1 MVWWNAVSNTRRH
14 QFGYCFDT
22 RHVDRIVQRRYIVTF
37 LYFFDDFVCD
47 EHAFVEFF
55 STVHDPMTN
64 SIDFIER
71 LDTPIFFTGEYIQYV
86 LNSRMVFRFLKLLFL
101 RWAKLVSR
109 KNLPILFF
117 LLLLVPIRTWSRCRI
132 ICILPTSYR
141 NLILIFS

>member
-1 MVWWNAVSNTRRH
+1 MRGHGLVECRIEYSYLRNRRH

-55 STVHDPMTN
+55 STVHDPMAD

-86 LNSRMVFRFLKLLFL
+86 LDSRMVL
-101 RWAKLVSR
+101 RHTG
-109 KNLPILFF
+109 F
-117 LLLLVPIRTWSRCRI
+117 
-132 ICILPTSYR
+132 
-141 NLILIFS
+141 